1 MPNPSLSYGN
11 GMSSGPKSRNI
22 AFLTMFA
29 VISGALLTFRM
40 QSPSKEQR
48 FSPEGDQQAID
59 GENKLGRSMFVSDG
73 DREAVKGGKP
83 GEPKVGRAPHEGLG
97 GR

>member
-11 GMSSGPKSRNI
+11 GMSSGAKSRNT

-40 QSPSKEQR
+40 QSPRKEQR
-48 FSPEGDQQAID
+48 YSPEGDQQAID

-73 DREAVKGGKP
+73 DREAVRGGKP

>member
-11 GMSSGPKSRNI
+11 GMSSGAKSRNT

-40 QSPSKEQR
+40 QSPRKEQR
-48 FSPEGDQQAID
+48 YSPEGDQQAID

-73 DREAVKGGKP
+73 DRDAVRGGKP

>member
-1 MPNPSLSYGN
+1 
-11 GMSSGPKSRNI
+11 
-22 AFLTMFA
+22 MFA

-40 QSPSKEQR
+40 QSPRKEQR
-48 FSPEGDQQAID
+48 YSPEGDQQAID

-73 DREAVKGGKP
+73 DREAVRGGKP

>member
-11 GMSSGPKSRNI
+11 GMSSGAKSRTT

-40 QSPSKEQR
+40 QSPRKEQR
-48 FSPEGDQQAID
+48 YSPEGDQQAID

-73 DREAVKGGKP
+73 DREAVRGGKP